1 MKVVKM
7 TNISNVQIPV
17 ELTNGTT
24 VYLPP
29 REVIENVS
37 IENYEAITSFVKAEV
52 RLNEPKESKS
62 KTKRMYLKD

>member
-29 REVIENVS
+29 REMMENVS
-37 IENYEAITSFVKAEV
+37 VENYEKITGFIKAEV
-52 RLNEPKESKS
+52 KLNEPKESKS
-62 KTKRMYLKD
+62 KSGKTYLKG